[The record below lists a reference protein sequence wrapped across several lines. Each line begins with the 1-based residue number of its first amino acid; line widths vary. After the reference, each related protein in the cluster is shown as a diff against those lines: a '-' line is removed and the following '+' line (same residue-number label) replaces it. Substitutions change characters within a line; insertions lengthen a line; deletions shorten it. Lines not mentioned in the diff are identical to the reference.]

1 MDMKKDDLVI
11 ELRKELNK
19 IALKKDGPRGVA
31 DYCNEHRGIP
41 ISDIMD
47 LVTDRVSLFNQE
59 IEILYCLCEAVDNLY
74 YKNFVYSYFSQKEK
88 DKYKDYKFIAEKFT
102 YPIVIPSIEVDAG
115 RQWVGSISAKKILE
129 LEDAGKIRYNIE
141 KQRVRK
147 QIVRGEDIAYKLDVK
162 ERSVREIAELMKKG
176 EYIPDII
183 TLDLPEDDDTLD
195 YEYVEGKRELVIRK
209 IDHFDI
215 SDGFHRLLA
224 MKRCKMEK
232 PGFDYPMEIRITL
245 FPIYRTQSFVYQQD
259 QKNKMS
265 VTNSNS
271 MNKNRASNIVVDRL
285 NETGNGCNLS
295 GQIKRSGG
303 ILEYSALSDLIEYY
317 WFNSTKRTFTNKDIA
332 EVMNEV
338 KTLLNTFVDT
348 NPDYYEQYI
357 NYKIL
362 AVYFWMIK
370 EKGISPQ
377 QAAKK
382 VIKAKKIGTLD
393 NIKLRKVRKTLFN
406 QIESLGIC

>member
-1 MDMKKDDLVI
+1 
-11 ELRKELNK
+11 
-19 IALKKDGPRGVA
+19 
-31 DYCNEHRGIP
+31 
-41 ISDIMD
+41 
-47 LVTDRVSLFNQE
+47 
-59 IEILYCLCEAVDNLY
+59 
-74 YKNFVYSYFSQKEK
+74 
-88 DKYKDYKFIAEKFT
+88 
-102 YPIVIPSIEVDAG
+102 
-115 RQWVGSISAKKILE
+115 
-129 LEDAGKIRYNIE
+129 
-141 KQRVRK
+141 
-147 QIVRGEDIAYKLDVK
+147 
-162 ERSVREIAELMKKG
+162 
-176 EYIPDII
+176 
-183 TLDLPEDDDTLD
+183 
-195 YEYVEGKRELVIRK
+195 
-209 IDHFDI
+209 
-215 SDGFHRLLA
+215 
-224 MKRCKMEK
+224 MEK

-357 NYKIL
+357 NYKVL